1 MAVPGDGAS
10 GILCGHGVAFAL
22 AAIFCGMALVVAY
35 AASNG
40 AIFGMS
46 EQPEAAGGAPAD
58 RVEPSVTSRDSFEGS
73 ANAPAQD
80 TTETQALES
89 STALTEDQRELLAMR
104 DFRWDSV
111 ARQYVS
117 DQDLMNRF
125 KEPASVEP
133 DTEPLSVSDT
143 IIVEISRD
151 KSIDEALQEMELADI
166 DIDLPIDSGDEEL
179 EEDEQPEEED
189 QNGGEDSDAND
200 EGPDGGSG
208 NSSGPDRRSDQSGSG
223 GDSGSGNN
231 TDSEEPPVD
240 SDSGGDNSTSTEAAP
255 AG

>member
-1 MAVPGDGAS
+1 MV
-10 GILCGHGVAFAL
+10 
-22 AAIFCGMALVVAY
+22 LVVAY

-40 AIFGMS
+40 GIFGMS

-80 TTETQALES
+80 TTETQAPES
-89 STALTEDQRELLAMR
+89 RTALTEDQRELLAMS
-104 DFRWDSV
+104 DFTWDAV
-111 ARQYVS
+111 ARKYVS

-151 KSIDEALQEMELADI
+151 RSIDEALEEMELADI

-179 EEDEQPEEED
+179 EEDEQPED
-189 QNGGEDSDAND
+189 QNGDEDSDAND

-208 NSSGPDRRSDQSGSG
+208 NNSGPGSGSDQSGSG
-223 GDSGSGNN
+223 GNSGSGNN
-231 TDSEEPPVD
+231 TDTEEPPVD
-240 SDSGGDNSTSTEAAP
+240 SDSGGDNSTSIEGSPT
-255 AG
+255 G